1 MRNNLYLFF
10 LVIGLFFLT
19 IYLSTNILSSEQL
32 VYDFYSELLTEEK
45 AEELIE
51 SSKKWWWVS
60 YALIFIIVLVRSS
73 LVALCLSIGLL
84 FYDMERDLGFKK
96 IFNVAL
102 TGELILVLVG
112 FFKIFYFVF
121 FKENYSFQDIQEFSP
136 LSYISF
142 LDITKIEPWLIYPL
156 QILNLF
162 EVGYFFVLVYGLH
175 RLLNNKYWKSFE
187 IVALSY
193 GTGLTIWVGIVMF
206 LILNS

>member
-1 MRNNLYLFF
+1 MGKF
-10 LVIGLFFLT
+10 
-19 IYLSTNILSSEQL
+19 
-32 VYDFYSELLTEEK
+32 
-45 AEELIE
+45 
-51 SSKKWWWVS
+51 
-60 YALIFIIVLVRSS
+60 ALIFIIVLVRSS

-84 FYDMERDLGFKK
+84 FYDMERNLGFKK
-96 IFNVAL
+96 LFNVAL

-156 QILNLF
+156 QTLNLF

-175 RLLNNKYWKSFE
+175 RLLNNKYWRSFE

-206 LILNS
+206 LILNA

>member
-1 MRNNLYLFF
+1 MVMGKF
-10 LVIGLFFLT
+10 
-19 IYLSTNILSSEQL
+19 
-32 VYDFYSELLTEEK
+32 
-45 AEELIE
+45 
-51 SSKKWWWVS
+51 
-60 YALIFIIVLVRSS
+60 ALIFIIVLVRSS

-84 FYDMERDLGFKK
+84 FYDMERNLGFKK
-96 IFNVAL
+96 LFNVAL

-156 QILNLF
+156 QTLNLF

-175 RLLNNKYWKSFE
+175 RLLNNKYWRSFE

-206 LILNS
+206 LILNA